1 MTDIFG
7 VYNIRSRIS
16 VGLVVLAPL
25 LIQAYMLIPEVRNIS
40 STFVITIIT
49 FALSNLMIIVARTN
63 GSKALHKCFPRS
75 LPAQQ
80 YLLPED
86 NTIDKYTKARYYAFF
101 KSRLNGFEITDNAT
115 DMKAHSE
122 SAIKWLISQTRNS
135 TEFPLITEENTNLGF
150 AYNLLG
156 MKPLGIVICII
167 LIVFDALVMIAS
179 HCKDLTVD
187 ITLVLFCI
195 IFTLLY
201 LIIWFGV
208 INKKLVKN
216 CEKKYAFALL
226 SACDSELLNK

>member
-63 GSKALHKCFPRS
+63 GSKALHKCFPDS

-135 TEFPLITEENTNLGF
+135 TEFPLITEENTRNFARNTRKKSCSIRQQKMPLMIWVSRSCPKLG
-150 AYNLLG
+150 NCKLNMLSCWRKRK
-156 MKPLGIVICII
+156 KPMPSTAAPVRKCGSCWQQRPMWIG
-167 LIVFDALVMIAS
+167 S
-179 HCKDLTVD
+179 
-187 ITLVLFCI
+187 
-195 IFTLLY
+195 
-201 LIIWFGV
+201 
-208 INKKLVKN
+208 
-216 CEKKYAFALL
+216 
-226 SACDSELLNK
+226 

>member
-1 MTDIFG
+1 
-7 VYNIRSRIS
+7 
-16 VGLVVLAPL
+16 
-25 LIQAYMLIPEVRNIS
+25 
-40 STFVITIIT
+40 
-49 FALSNLMIIVARTN
+49 MIIVARTN

-156 MKPLGIVICII
+156 MKP
-167 LIVFDALVMIAS
+167 FRADR
-179 HCKDLTVD
+179 H
-187 ITLVLFCI
+187 
-195 IFTLLY
+195 LY
-201 LIIWFGV
+201 
-208 INKKLVKN
+208 
-216 CEKKYAFALL
+216 
-226 SACDSELLNK
+226 

>member
-40 STFVITIIT
+40 STFVT

-63 GSKALHKCFPRS
+63 GSKALHKCFPHS

-216 CEKKYAFALL
+216 CAKKYAFALL